1 MKFDIESQSHQ
12 VISDSRYKVNAKD
25 NLALQSYVHG
35 QARKLKLSFKARE
48 VYARDLM
55 LLTIINCIQQC
66 TRAVQTLT
74 KNKATVLP
82 KSGTKPRAKVEGNVY
97 FVWIYY
103 VTTTMSNKYFRELP
117 R

>member
-25 NLALQSYVHG
+25 NLSSS
-35 QARKLKLSFKARE
+35 KLRTWPGKLSFKARE

-55 LLTIINCIQQC
+55 LLTIINCIEEC
-66 TRAVQTLT
+66 TRNVQTLT
-74 KNKATVLP
+74 KNSATVLP

-103 VTTTMSNKYFRELP
+103 VTTTISNKYFRELP